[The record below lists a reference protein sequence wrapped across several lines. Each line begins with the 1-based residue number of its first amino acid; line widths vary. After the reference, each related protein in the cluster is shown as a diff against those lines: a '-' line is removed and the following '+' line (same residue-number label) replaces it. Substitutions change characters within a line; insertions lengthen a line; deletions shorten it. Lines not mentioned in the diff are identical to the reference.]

1 MRAICT
7 IGFAKKSLR
16 QFIQLL
22 KNANVTK
29 IVDIRLNNTSQLA
42 GFAKKDD
49 LKYVLELVGIGY
61 IHFEDLAP
69 DDQLLEDYKKK
80 RVKWSDYEKRYLDL
94 LLNRK
99 IDQKID
105 KILGEGLPCFLC
117 SEHEPKFCHR
127 RLLAEYISNHYND
140 QIVIKHLL

>member
-1 MRAICT
+1 MRTICT

-22 KNANVTK
+22 KNANVTRV
-29 IVDIRLNNTSQLA
+29 VDIRLNNTSQLA

-49 LKYVLELVGIGY
+49 LNYVLELVGIDY
-61 IHFEDLAP
+61 IHCEDLAP
-69 DDQLLEDYKKK
+69 DEQLLEDYKKK
-80 RVKWSDYEKRYLDL
+80 QIKWSDYEKRYLDL
-94 LLNRK
+94 LITRK
-99 IDQKID
+99 VEQRID
-105 KILGEGLPCFLC
+105 KILGEGLSCLLC

-140 QIVIKHLL
+140 QVVIKHLS